1 MAAQSDKTR
10 CATGTF
16 TRTAPT
22 LQSGIAI
29 LHLRSNVQPL
39 GGASCD
45 SVLYSVFLL
54 VLLCAVQDVKIRSI
68 SPGQQWPGF
77 SFALHLLMVQGFCFA
92 LLQYSHI
99 QAFTARFV
107 PSMQLY
113 HQHSKAAHRALH
125 WLFQL
130 FAVFC
135 RRCVSGASGYTALP
149 VPRWSVSQRR
159 SISSAYQIPAT
170 RWTLY
175 RPAQPPYYNKVY
187 KGAAVCLCYRSMPD
201 DATHRRPCQ
210 PGGVLM
216 FPTPGISLAL
226 A

>member
-1 MAAQSDKTR
+1 
-10 CATGTF
+10 
-16 TRTAPT
+16 
-22 LQSGIAI
+22 
-29 LHLRSNVQPL
+29 
-39 GGASCD
+39 
-45 SVLYSVFLL
+45 
-54 VLLCAVQDVKIRSI
+54 
-68 SPGQQWPGF
+68 
-77 SFALHLLMVQGFCFA
+77 MVQGFYFA

-125 WLFQL
+125 GLFQL

-201 DATHRRPCQ
+201 GATHRRPCQ
-210 PGGVLM
+210 PGGVSML
-216 FPTPGISLAL
+216 PTPGISMAPGWPGISLAL
-226 A
+226 CFLPGTAARNHWRLPPYLFSGFRPIANRGQQ